1 MGMANEHCVSTG
13 PGGAALERSGGNVLV
28 VPAAVY
34 RGQSVLGAADT
45 RNDADWRRLFV

>member
-13 PGGAALERSGGNVLV
+13 PGGAALERRGGHVLV

-34 RGQSVLGAADT
+34 RGQSVVGAADT